1 VQFPAVSTY
10 PTGRGIVCECECVG
24 SANVANYLHTH
35 TNTPSRQTR
44 RLHNVP
50 SGTERYIE
58 GPGRITKLPAPNKP
72 QTWTAGRGTNK
83 MRTKS
88 VSCPIGRGEKRGE
101 SQGKPGKA
109 DGQNW
114 VVYRPY
120 LRLIGFK

>member
-1 VQFPAVSTY
+1 
-10 PTGRGIVCECECVG
+10 VG

-88 VSCPIGRGEKRGE
+88 VSCPIEGGEKPG
-101 SQGKPGKA
+101 GKA
-109 DGQNW
+109 RENQA
-114 VVYRPY
+114 
-120 LRLIGFK
+120 RLMGKIGWFTGHICG